1 MSEHCDALRDLVPFV
16 HFKKHEKNLSTLLKV
31 TLFNGCFHSFFSNT
45 NGTKSCKASHIC
57 LSVKGTLMQIRKSC
71 NTFAFIQN

>member
-31 TLFNGCFHSFFSNT
+31 TRLSLFEICVLQICEMFVYKHTETIEYLRSSLLFKKTTSF
-45 NGTKSCKASHIC
+45 
-57 LSVKGTLMQIRKSC
+57 KGE
-71 NTFAFIQN
+71 